1 MNKAYVSKT
10 YMNTWQ
16 HRAPAAF
23 RLDRD
28 SAKVRLNT
36 ETGGASGQTL
46 QLQAESAF
54 DAETI
59 MLRDLPRSSPRRVR
73 WGVLF
78 LGALGGLIVLAA
90 GMAVSSLIADLF
102 QYNRGLGWLGLAL
115 ATLATF
121 SLAAVAIRETIGLL
135 RLATVEKLRDRAAA
149 MIASDDRVEARAL
162 VHQLLHLTRRM
173 PHLARSRANL
183 QSHLTE
189 IIDGA
194 DLVRLAERELMA
206 SLDQQART
214 MIARAAT
221 RVSIV
226 TALSP
231 RVVVDVIYVLA
242 SALALLRQL
251 AFLYGAR
258 PGTVGLVRLARL
270 VVVHLGITG
279 GLASGDSLIQQLL
292 GHGIAAKLSARLGEG
307 VLNGLVTARFGLAA
321 LDIIRPMPFAALS
334 RPTLRDTMNELLRSL
349 GDRADDQEL
358 SPQSD
363 VDDGSLPIAM
373 P

>member
-1 MNKAYVSKT
+1 MSR
-10 YMNTWQ
+10 TWR

-23 RLDRD
+23 RLDQDR
-28 SAKVRLNT
+28 ATIRLNK
-36 ETGGASGQTL
+36 EMGGASGQPL
-46 QLQAESAF
+46 QLQPEP
-54 DAETI
+54 DLDI
-59 MLRDLPRSSPRRVR
+59 DDVVRRDHPRSSSRRIR

-78 LGALGGLIVLAA
+78 LSALGGLVLLAA
-90 GMAVSSLIADLF
+90 GLAVANLIADLF
-102 QYNRGLGWLGLAL
+102 HYNRGLGWGGLAL
-115 ATLATF
+115 AG
-121 SLAAVAIRETIGLL
+121 LAALSAMVIAIRETMGLL

-149 MIASDDRVEARAL
+149 MIVSDDRVEARAL

-183 QSHLTE
+183 QSHLGD

-194 DLVRLAERELMA
+194 DMVRLAERELMA

-214 MIARAAT
+214 MIATAAT
-221 RVSIV
+221 RVSVV

-231 RVVVDVIYVLA
+231 RALVDVLYVLA

-258 PGTVGLVRLARL
+258 PGTVGLIRLARL
-270 VVVHLGITG
+270 AVIHLGITG
-279 GLASGDSLIQQLL
+279 GLASGDSLIQQML

-321 LDIIRPMPFAALS
+321 LDVIRPMPFAALT
-334 RPTLRDTMNELLRSL
+334 RPTLRDIMNELLRSL
-349 GDRADDQEL
+349 GDRDDDQQY

-363 VDDGSLPIAM
+363 ADHDGSPVIAV

>member
-1 MNKAYVSKT
+1 MSK
-10 YMNTWQ
+10 TWQ

-23 RLDRD
+23 RLDHDR
-28 SAKVRLNT
+28 AMIQLNK
-36 ETGGASGQTL
+36 ETALGQPV
-46 QLQAESAF
+46 QLQPEPDF
-54 DAETI
+54 DAAVV
-59 MLRDLPRSSPRRVR
+59 MLRDAPRSSPRRVR
-73 WGVLF
+73 WGALF
-78 LGALGGLIVLAA
+78 LSALSGLVLLAA
-90 GMAVSSLIADLF
+90 SMAVTSLIARLF
-102 QYNRGLGWLGLAL
+102 QYNQGLGWLGLAL
-115 ATLATF
+115 AALAVL
-121 SLAAVAIRETIGLL
+121 SLMVIAIREALGLL

-149 MIASDDRVEARAL
+149 MIVSDDRVEARVL

-183 QSHLTE
+183 QSHLGD

-194 DLVRLAERELMA
+194 DMVRLAERELMA

-214 MIARAAT
+214 MIATAAT
-221 RVSIV
+221 RVSVV

-231 RVVVDVIYVLA
+231 RAVVDVLYVLA

-258 PGTVGLVRLARL
+258 PGTVGLMRLARL

-279 GLASGDSLIQQLL
+279 GLASGDSLIQQML

-321 LDIIRPMPFAALS
+321 LDVIRPMPFAALS
-334 RPTLRDTMNELLRSL
+334 RPTLRDIMSELLRSL
-349 GDRADDQEL
+349 GDRDEDQQY

-363 VDDGSLPIAM
+363 ADHDESPLVAPS
-373 P
+373 